1 MEKITLDV
9 AIIGGGTA
17 GMTAMRAASKHTE
30 KVAMI
35 EGVRF
40 GTTCARVGCMP
51 SKLLIAAA
59 ESAHHFELA
68 RHFGVHVP
76 RKPEING
83 REVMRRVQSERDR
96 FVGFVLA
103 AIDGYAAEK
112 IIRGTARFEDP
123 HTLMVDDRLE
133 INARTIIIATG
144 AASVI
149 PQQFQNLGD
158 RLLTNENVFELEDLP
173 KSAAVIGT
181 GVIALELGQ
190 ALHRLGVKVKILGR
204 SGRIATLTDPVV
216 QAHAA
221 EILAQELD
229 ITTQTRIHA
238 FQPRKENVEIDFEGQ
253 NTQRQTECFEKVL
266 VGTGRRPNLAN
277 LGLENSGLEL
287 DVKGIPVYDPETA
300 QCGESHVFLA
310 GDVSDYRPLLHEA
323 ADEGALAG
331 DNAGRYPRIQRG
343 NRRSPLSIVFSDP
356 QVAMAGRRFIDL
368 DPKSIAIG
376 EVSLENQGRSRVMLV
391 NKGLLRVYA
400 HKQTKEFA
408 GAEMFGPRMEH
419 ISHLLAWAHQQK
431 MTIPQMLEMPFYHPV
446 IEEGLRTA
454 LREANR
460 QL

>member
-1 MEKITLDV
+1 MEKRTLDV

-17 GMTAMRAASKHTE
+17 GMTAMRAAAKHTE
-30 KVAMI
+30 KVALI
-35 EGVRF
+35 EGARF

-68 RHFGVHVP
+68 RHFGVHAAG
-76 RKPEING
+76 KPEVNG
-83 REVMRRVQSERDR
+83 REVMRRIQDERDR

-103 AIDGYAAEK
+103 AIDDYDPEK

-123 HTLMVDDRLE
+123 HTLMVDDHLE
-133 INARTIIIATG
+133 ISARTIIIATG
-144 AASVI
+144 STSVV

-158 RLLTNENVFELEDLP
+158 KLLTNENVFELEDLP
-173 KSAAVIGT
+173 KSVAVIGT

-216 QAHAA
+216 QAYAA
-221 EILAQELD
+221 EILARELD
-229 ITTQTRIHA
+229 ITTQTRVHA
-238 FQPRKENVEIDFEGQ
+238 FRPRMENVEIEFDGQ

-266 VGTGRRPNLAN
+266 VGAGRIPNLVN
-277 LGLENSGLEL
+277 MGLEHSGLEL
-287 DVKGIPVYDPETA
+287 AENGIPVYDPETA
-300 QCGESHVFLA
+300 QCGESHIFLA

-356 QVAMAGRRFIDL
+356 QVAMAGLRFSDL
-368 DPKSIAIG
+368 DPKSIVVG

-391 NKGLLRVYA
+391 NKGILRLYA
-400 HKQTKEFA
+400 HKRTKEFV

-419 ISHLLAWAHQQK
+419 VSHLLAWAHQQK

-454 LREANR
+454 LREAGR